1 MILQPLVD
9 KTFILS
15 SENKLQL
22 LIPNCFAHG
31 FLVLSDKATFS
42 YKVDNH
48 YNSEFED
55 GIIWNDS
62 LLNIQWPI
70 PISDIKVSEK
80 DNNQPTLSFD
90 KNIFSKNLLIIGETS
105 QLGKEIKNLSKK
117 YSESNF
123 FFTDSSVLDVI
134 DKDLIDAFFHKHHID
149 LVINCSA
156 YTAVDNAE
164 VDQDIAYQVNGKG
177 VKNLLDVCELH
188 NTVIIHISTDYV
200 FDGSKNKPYSEL
212 DFVNPLNVYGRSKR
226 MGEEYLLEAK
236 VQCFIIRTSWLYSS
250 HGRNFC

>member
-1 MILQPLVD
+1 MEIISTDLEDLFLLKPKIFEDNRGYFFESYKAELFHKFFPKISFVQDNESQSDYGVLRGLHYQFGKFSQTKLVRVIHGKVLD
-9 KTFILS
+9 VVVDLRNDSPTFGVYKTFILS

-90 KNIFSKNLLIIGETS
+90 K
-105 QLGKEIKNLSKK
+105 K
-117 YSESNF
+117 YF
-123 FFTDSSVLDVI
+123 
-134 DKDLIDAFFHKHHID
+134 
-149 LVINCSA
+149 
-156 YTAVDNAE
+156 
-164 VDQDIAYQVNGKG
+164 
-177 VKNLLDVCELH
+177 
-188 NTVIIHISTDYV
+188 
-200 FDGSKNKPYSEL
+200 
-212 DFVNPLNVYGRSKR
+212 
-226 MGEEYLLEAK
+226 
-236 VQCFIIRTSWLYSS
+236 
-250 HGRNFC
+250 